1 MTAVMEQSTQIDPMT
16 QASGPIRPP
25 RPVLPDSTRALLRVK
40 SAETKVSG
48 AGNNMLVLV
57 LEAGD
62 NRGLVDRDG
71 DPILP
76 SFDFLTRV
84 VLNGTPDE
92 NARKLRRVIY
102 CVEKVGRGQPA
113 PYSPAELLANPSILV
128 GKEADVTVRLEPGTD
143 AFPDDKN
150 SVKIWWTPN

>member
-1 MTAVMEQSTQIDPMT
+1 MT

-25 RPVLPDSTRALLRVK
+25 KPVLPDNSRALLRIK
-40 SAETKVSG
+40 SAEFKVSG
-48 AGNNMLVLV
+48 SGNNMLVTV

-76 SFDFLTRV
+76 SFDFLNRV

-102 CVEKVGRGQPA
+102 CVEKVGRGQTP
-113 PYSPAELLANPSILV
+113 PYSPADLLANPGLLV
-128 GKEADVTVRLEPGTD
+128 GKVADVTVRVEVD
-143 AFPDDKN
+143 ANGVYDDKN
-150 SVKIWWTPN
+150 SVKIWWTPS

>member
-1 MTAVMEQSTQIDPMT
+1 METLVDTMT

-25 RPVLPDSTRALLRVK
+25 KPILPDNSRALLRIK
-40 SAETKVSG
+40 SAEFKVSG
-48 AGNNMLVLV
+48 NGNNMLVTI

-76 SFDFLTRV
+76 SFDFLNRV

-102 CVEKVGRGQPA
+102 CVEKVGRGQTPPYAPA
-113 PYSPAELLANPSILV
+113 DLLANPGQLV
-128 GKEADVTVRLEPGTD
+128 GKLADVTVRVEVDENGVY
-143 AFPDDKN
+143 DDKN
-150 SVKIWWTPN
+150 SVKIWWTLN